1 MATIH
6 AYSSV
11 PNNRL
16 ASSPV
21 NAATSP
27 AMQTTADTAGAST
40 ATHTDNAP
48 HTVSVLARQLSE
60 ASVRADTRTAE
71 APADPP
77 DSIIGDSYLT
87 DKAQHDAEVPDTDLP
102 ELLARA
108 RQATAFINGSDS
120 NPFKGLGRDQLI
132 LIAHDDSG
140 AFTTNERR
148 AAWQEMESTAPAQAS
163 SASQASIDGHA
174 LMVARVFGNYE
185 PPVAQPPLTSYNLT
199 QSSYHFLNRDDR
211 AVISQ
216 MYAYAQAEGAD
227 LAFVDDL
234 AWQLGHYR
242 HLSDGGQQL
251 SHNNG
256 YTSEGYRITF
266 HFKEQD
272 AAIASRI
279 LNGSAINSTRI
290 DPGFLRHILNPDYG
304 SLSNIGGIPFLEQM
318 VLKFSAEGASQA
330 ALGSEFATFNR
341 IENKDNVLV
350 TTNTDTKLP
359 PSKVV
364 ATNVNGVWSLTELG
378 KSAGYTLDTATG
390 KLHRPTML
398 PEDEA
403 QQGFILE
410 TSVGSAQSRSLM
422 DALADSDDPPA
433 KRAIWMN
440 NLFSLLDSPE

>member
-40 ATHTDNAP
+40 ATHTDSAP

-390 KLHRPTML
+390 KLHRPTMP

-410 TSVGSAQSRSLM
+410 TSVSSAQSRSLM

-433 KRAIWMN
+433 KRAIWIN